1 MSWTEQDRRS
11 PRGSMAFS
19 DFKGVRGICWKV
31 MGGVYGVPRS
41 KGTFDGSYDM
51 AVKVV

>member
-1 MSWTEQDRRS
+1 M
-11 PRGSMAFS
+11 FS

-41 KGTFDGSYDM
+41 KGTFDGSSDM
-51 AVKVV
+51 VSHDSYIDLTQGPVTI